1 MKSSEILYPG
11 KVVVDEIGISVIV
24 SVDENGIA
32 TAKTLLPKSAFVEA
46 YNKYIAEPLIN
57 TTEVHLKPEIDE
69 EGKAFFNGVCPY
81 IDKICDSWSCSK
93 CKEEERE
100 RKYRKG
106 ESQ

>member
-1 MKSSEILYPG
+1 MDSEILYPG
-11 KVVVDEIGISVIV
+11 KVVVDNIGISVIV

-57 TTEVHLKPEIDE
+57 TTEVHLKPDIDE

-81 IDKICDSWSCSK
+81 TNKKCDTWTCGT
-93 CKEEERE
+93 CEVEERE
-100 RKYRKG
+100 RKFAEG
-106 ESQ
+106 DTD